1 MKKLISALLLAF
13 TLVTSAQTA
22 PPVGSITENQ
32 SFSIYNGG
40 SLTDADLTA
49 YDGKILVIMMMT
61 PWCPICQT
69 NSEAVGDG
77 ILDFYNKSTR
87 KKLKGKNKSGVAI
100 DSLLLSTETAA
111 NWDNTNISFSKTNK
125 FKKWGVDSDANRENP
140 RELLAYFR
148 GGPVDSSDLNDW
160 GNDRRRVVVINL
172 VRDSPTH
179 AYGEILLNQ
188 NFFTSRN
195 AKSARKAI
203 DKVKSAKK

>member
-1 MKKLISALLLAF
+1 MKRLISALLLAF
-13 TLVTSAQTA
+13 TLATSAQTA
-22 PPVGSITENQ
+22 PAVGSVAENQ
-32 SFSIYNGG
+32 SFTIFNGG
-40 SLTDADLTA
+40 ALTDADFTA

-87 KKLKGKNKSGVAI
+87 KKLKGKNKNGVAI
-100 DSLLLSTETAA
+100 NSLLLSTETAA
-111 NWDNTNISFSKTNK
+111 SWDSVNISFSRTNK
-125 FKKWGVDSDANRENP
+125 FKKWGVDSDSNRADP
-140 RELLAYFR
+140 RKLLAYFR

-179 AYGEILLNQ
+179 AYGQILLNQ
-188 NFFTSRN
+188 NMFTSRN

-203 DKVKSAKK
+203 DRVKSATK